1 MPRRS
6 PPPAPVETLEERW
19 LLEAQTARN
28 LEAFAAEQAGE
39 VDQAIALYEENAREG
54 FPGDWP
60 YGRLAQ
66 LYLRRQAYDDAER
79 VLERAIEVV
88 GASRR
93 RPRADR
99 QAQVREFRR
108 RLRELRQQRR
118 RAG

>member
-1 MPRRS
+1 MAGRRGEA
-6 PPPAPVETLEERW
+6 APQETLEEHW

-39 VDQAIALYEENAREG
+39 VEQAIALYEENVREG

-66 LYLRRQAYDDAER
+66 LYLRREAYDDAER
-79 VLERAIEVV
+79 VLERAIEVI
-88 GASRR
+88 GASQRR
-93 RPRADR
+93 LRADR

-108 RLRELRQQRR
+108 RLRQLRQQRR
-118 RAG
+118 RAR

>member
-39 VDQAIALYEENAREG
+39 VEQAIALYEENVREG

-60 YGRLAQ
+60 YGRLSQ
-66 LYLRRQAYDDAER
+66 LYVRQQAYDDAER
-79 VLERAIEVV
+79 VLERAIEVL
-88 GASRR
+88 GASQRR
-93 RPRADR
+93 ARADR

-108 RLRELRQQRR
+108 RLRQLRQQRR
-118 RAG
+118 QAD

>member
-39 VDQAIALYEENAREG
+39 LDRAIELYGRNAREG

-60 YGRLAQ
+60 YGRLSG
-66 LYLRRQAYDDAER
+66 LYTRLGAVDDAER
-79 VLERAIEVV
+79 VLERAIEVLS
-88 GASRR
+88 ANPRR
-93 RPRADR
+93 SKADR

-108 RLRELRQQRR
+108 RLKALRQGRG
-118 RAG
+118 RAS